1 MLDLTRSAEP
11 DRGIVAWKKC
21 STTKNPS
28 DGINNVIRDMFE
40 QSSIIPQDVAS
51 VTIGTT
57 HFINAVVEMDQSRLA
72 KVAVIRLCGPFS
84 KDIPIG
90 IDWPPRLRNIICGYR
105 GLVDGGLEI
114 DGSLIAELDVEE
126 VKRQCEIIRNLGIKS
141 IAVVGIFSPID
152 VLFKQEET
160 AAAIIRNLYPE
171 ADVVCS
177 KDVANIGFLERE
189 NAAIL
194 NALILLF
201 ARHTIYAF
209 QDAVSSLGLQ
219 CPLFVTQND
228 GTILPAGAAARL
240 PIRTFSSGPTNSMRG
255 AAFLMQDQEK
265 EAMMVV
271 DIGGTT
277 TDVGLLQKNGFP
289 RQAAAYSEIAGV
301 RTNFSYPDVR
311 SIGLGGGSIVKRDE
325 EGNLTVGPESVGYQ
339 ITRKA
344 VVFGGGV
351 STTTD
356 YTVLADSSVDIGDR
370 SKAIEAGLTSS
381 LPEYK
386 VRVKA
391 MLEQI
396 VDTMKTSPEDIP
408 VVLVGGGA
416 VIAPDTL
423 TGASMVI
430 KPNWSGVANAIGA
443 ATARVSGVVDSV
455 ESTETK
461 SKAQVMEELSQR
473 AIGTAV
479 ANGALRETV
488 TIAEMESYPL
498 QYIANKS
505 RVIIK
510 AVGDFDYSRTD
521 FETDLSPS
529 TDVVNGSWRETEK
542 YIDKKVESLDTVATD
557 NSIHFTKPYIDNYK
571 PRVVNRQWLL
581 SETDLEFITIGCY
594 ILGTGGGG
602 NPYQHFLRLRE
613 MHRAG
618 AILRVTSPQDLKD
631 NDLVACGGAKG
642 SPQVSIEKPYGN
654 E

>member
-1 MLDLTRSAEP
+1 
-11 DRGIVAWKKC
+11 
-21 STTKNPS
+21 
-28 DGINNVIRDMFE
+28 MFD
-40 QSSIIPQDVAS
+40 QSNIDPHDVAS

-57 HFINAVVEMDQSRLA
+57 HFINAVVEMDESRLA
-72 KVAVIRLCGPFS
+72 KVAVLRLCGPFS

-90 IDWPPRLRNIICGYR
+90 IDWPPRLRDIICGYR

-126 VKRQCEIIRNLGIKS
+126 VKRQCQIIKSQGLKS

-152 VLFKQEET
+152 VLFKQEES
-160 AAAIIRNLYPE
+160 AAAIIRDLYPE

-194 NALILLF
+194 NASILSF
-201 ARHTIYAF
+201 ARHTIYSF
-209 QDAVSSLGLQ
+209 QDAVTRLGLN
-219 CPLFVTQND
+219 CPVFVTQND
-228 GTILPAGAAARL
+228 GTILPASAAARL

-255 AAFLMQDQEK
+255 AAFLMQDQLNEV
-265 EAMMVV
+265 MMVI

-289 RQAAAYSEIAGV
+289 RQAAAYSEISGV

-311 SIGLGGGSIVKRDE
+311 SIGLGGGSIVSRDKW
-325 EGNLTVGPESVGYQ
+325 GALAIGPESVGYE

-344 VVFGGGV
+344 LVFGGRIP
-351 STTTD
+351 TTTD
-356 YTVLADSSVDIGDR
+356 YTVLADTNVNIGDR
-370 SKAIEAGLTSS
+370 SKLDRSELAAS
-381 LPEYK
+381 LPEFK
-386 VRVKA
+386 AKVKA
-391 MLEQI
+391 MLERI
-396 VDTMKTSPEDIP
+396 VDTMKTSPENIP

-416 VIAPDTL
+416 VIAPDSL
-423 TGASMVI
+423 SGASKVA

-455 ESTETK
+455 ESTETM
-461 SKAQVMEELSQR
+461 SKNQIMEELSQR
-473 AIGTAV
+473 AIDTAV
-479 ANGALRETV
+479 TNGALRDTV
-488 TIAEMESYPL
+488 AIAEMESYPL

-505 RVIIK
+505 RIIIK
-510 AVGDFDYSRTD
+510 AVGDFDYSRSDFDVESSAVDGLTD
-521 FETDLSPS
+521 
-529 TDVVNGSWRETEK
+529 SWDASQYVKKAEASDPTTAVRSNVFTEK
-542 YIDKKVESLDTVATD
+542 FITD
-557 NSIHFTKPYIDNYK
+557 YK
-571 PRVVNRQWLL
+571 PKVVNRQWLL
-581 SETDLEFITIGCY
+581 SETDLEFITTGCY

-618 AILRVTSPQDLKD
+618 AVLRVISPQDLKD
-631 NDLVACGGAKG
+631 DDLIACGGAKG
-642 SPQVSIEKPYGN
+642 SPQVSIEKPYGD

>member
-1 MLDLTRSAEP
+1 
-11 DRGIVAWKKC
+11 
-21 STTKNPS
+21 
-28 DGINNVIRDMFE
+28 
-40 QSSIIPQDVAS
+40 
-51 VTIGTT
+51 
-57 HFINAVVEMDQSRLA
+57 
-72 KVAVIRLCGPFS
+72 
-84 KDIPIG
+84 
-90 IDWPPRLRNIICGYR
+90 
-105 GLVDGGLEI
+105 
-114 DGSLIAELDVEE
+114 
-126 VKRQCEIIRNLGIKS
+126 
-141 IAVVGIFSPID
+141 
-152 VLFKQEET
+152 
-160 AAAIIRNLYPE
+160 
-171 ADVVCS
+171 
-177 KDVANIGFLERE
+177 
-189 NAAIL
+189 
-194 NALILLF
+194 
-201 ARHTIYAF
+201 
-209 QDAVSSLGLQ
+209 
-219 CPLFVTQND
+219 
-228 GTILPAGAAARL
+228 
-240 PIRTFSSGPTNSMRG
+240 
-255 AAFLMQDQEK
+255 
-265 EAMMVV
+265 
-271 DIGGTT
+271 
-277 TDVGLLQKNGFP
+277 
-289 RQAAAYSEIAGV
+289 
-301 RTNFSYPDVR
+301 
-311 SIGLGGGSIVKRDE
+311 
-325 EGNLTVGPESVGYQ
+325 
-339 ITRKA
+339 
-344 VVFGGGV
+344 
-351 STTTD
+351 
-356 YTVLADSSVDIGDR
+356 
-370 SKAIEAGLTSS
+370 
-381 LPEYK
+381 
-386 VRVKA
+386 
-391 MLEQI
+391 
-396 VDTMKTSPEDIP
+396 
-408 VVLVGGGA
+408 
-416 VIAPDTL
+416 
-423 TGASMVI
+423 MVI

-642 SPQVSIEKPYGN
+642 SPQVSIEKPYGD